1 MNEERK
7 EKLNTILTRIQSLG
21 PRPPQYSTGIRVFLT
36 YSNFFQGTVPGSG
49 AELIATV
56 LGGLL

>member
-1 MNEERK
+1 MSEERK
-7 EKLNTILTRIQSLG
+7 EKLNVILTHIQSLD
-21 PRPPQYSTGIRVFLT
+21 PRPPQYSTRVFLT
-36 YSNFFQGTVPGSG
+36 CSNFFQGTVPGPG